1 MRTDSYSNVNGIAY
15 IKSIKHMYSSSV
27 NAIMYLGYIFKG
39 EIGMKKLFK
48 GLGIIILVIV
58 GFCVFTSIKGTIADK
73 KEKKET
79 AAETYEWPD
88 TDIAKLLPK
97 PTSKNGEMIS
107 EGENHINLD
116 VYGSKNDYKDYIK
129 KCKKKGFDVDYYSS
143 NGMYSAKNKDGYSL
157 TIIYF
162 EEGNTT
168 PEYYSVHLSAPENE
182 SEQTEQTTE
191 QATTPTVSFKE
202 SMDSYEKS
210 INDYVEFMKKYEES
224 DDQASMVN
232 DYTALMNQYTDTMNK
247 LNSIDK
253 NSLSASD
260 LAYYNE
266 VNGRILQ
273 KLTEIQ

>member
-1 MRTDSYSNVNGIAY
+1 M
-15 IKSIKHMYSSSV
+15 KK
-27 NAIMYLGYIFKG
+27 IFKG
-39 EIGMKKLFK
+39 I
-48 GLGIIILVIV
+48 GIIILVII

-73 KEKKET
+73 KEKKEA
-79 AAETYEWPD
+79 AAETFELPN

-97 PTSKNGEMIS
+97 PTSNNGEIDFDRDDLIS
-107 EGENHINLD
+107 FD
-116 VYGSKNDYKDYIK
+116 VYDTKDAYKDYVK
-129 KCKKKGFDVDYYSS
+129 KCKAKGFDVDHNNSD
-143 NGMYSAKNKDGYSL
+143 GVYSAKNADGYSL
-157 TIIYF
+157 TIIHF
-162 EEGNTT
+162 EEDNTK
-168 PEYYSVHLSAPENE
+168 PEYYSVRLSAPEKKEE
-182 SEQTEQTTE
+182 SEQTTE
-191 QATTPTVSFKE
+191 QTTTPTVSFKE

-224 DDQASMVN
+224 DDQASMIN

>member
-1 MRTDSYSNVNGIAY
+1 
-15 IKSIKHMYSSSV
+15 
-27 NAIMYLGYIFKG
+27 
-39 EIGMKKLFK
+39 MKKLFK
-48 GLGIIILVIV
+48 GIGVILLLIV

-73 KEKKET
+73 KEKKEA
-79 AAETYEWPD
+79 AAETFEWPD

-97 PTSKNGEMIS
+97 PTSNNGEIILDRDDLIS
-107 EGENHINLD
+107 LD
-116 VYGSKNDYKDYIK
+116 VYDTKDAYKDYVK
-129 KCKKKGFDVDYYSS
+129 KCKEKGFDVDHNNSDRV
-143 NGMYSAKNKDGYSL
+143 YSAKNTDGYSL
-157 TIIYF
+157 TIIHF
-162 EEGNTT
+162 EEDNTK
-168 PEYYSVHLSAPENE
+168 PEYYSVRLSAPEKKE
-182 SEQTEQTTE
+182 EEQTEQTTE
-191 QATTPTVSFKE
+191 QTTTPTVSFKE
-202 SMDSYEKS
+202 TMDSYEKS

-224 DDQASMVN
+224 DDQASMIN

>member
-1 MRTDSYSNVNGIAY
+1 
-15 IKSIKHMYSSSV
+15 
-27 NAIMYLGYIFKG
+27 
-39 EIGMKKLFK
+39 MKKLLK
-48 GLGIIILVIV
+48 GIGVILLVIV

-73 KEKKET
+73 KEKKEA
-79 AAETYEWPD
+79 AAETFEWPD
-88 TDIAKLLPK
+88 TDIAKMLPK
-97 PTSKNGEMIS
+97 PTSNNGEMIS

-116 VYGSKNDYKDYIK
+116 VYDTKDAYKIYIK
-129 KCKKKGFDVDYYSS
+129 KCKKKGFDVDHNSS
-143 NGMYSAKNKDGYSL
+143 DDMYSAKNKDGYSL
-157 TIIYF
+157 DIMYF
-162 EEGNTT
+162 EEGNSK
-168 PEYYSVHLSAPENE
+168 PEYYSVYISEPKKEESA
-182 SEQTEQTTE
+182 EQTDQPAEQTTK
-191 QATTPTVSFKE
+191 QTTTPTVSFKE
-202 SMDSYEKS
+202 TMDSYEKS

-224 DDQASMVN
+224 DDQASMIN

>member
-1 MRTDSYSNVNGIAY
+1 
-15 IKSIKHMYSSSV
+15 
-27 NAIMYLGYIFKG
+27 
-39 EIGMKKLFK
+39 MKKLFK
-48 GLGIIILVIV
+48 GIGVILLVIV

-73 KEKKET
+73 KEKKEA
-79 AAETYEWPD
+79 AAETFEWPD

-97 PTSKNGEMIS
+97 PTSTNGDMIR
-107 EGENHINLD
+107 EGETGFMLD
-116 VYGSKNDYKDYIK
+116 VYDSKTAYKDYVK
-129 KCKKKGFDVDYYSS
+129 KCKKKGFDVDHYSS
-143 NGMYSAKNKDGYSL
+143 SDMYRAKNKDGYSL
-157 TIIYF
+157 DLSYTEEDEDTPSLYTIIID
-162 EEGNTT
+162 
-168 PEYYSVHLSAPENE
+168 APEKE
-182 SEQTEQTTE
+182 EASTEQTTE
-191 QATTPTVSFKE
+191 QATPTVSFKE
-202 SMDSYEKS
+202 TMDSYEKS

-224 DDQASMVN
+224 DDQASMIN

>member
-1 MRTDSYSNVNGIAY
+1 
-15 IKSIKHMYSSSV
+15 
-27 NAIMYLGYIFKG
+27 
-39 EIGMKKLFK
+39 MKKLLK
-48 GLGIIILVIV
+48 GIGVILLVII
-58 GFCVFTSIKGTIADK
+58 GFCVFISVKGTIADK
-73 KEKKET
+73 KEKKEA
-79 AAETYEWPD
+79 AAETFEWPD
-88 TDIAKLLPK
+88 NDIAKLLPK
-97 PTSKNGEMIS
+97 PTSNNGEMIS
-107 EGENHINLD
+107 EGEDHINLD
-116 VYGSKNDYKDYIK
+116 VYDTKDAYKDYIK
-129 KCKKKGFDVDYYSS
+129 KCKKKGFDVDYNSS

-157 TIIYF
+157 DIMYF
-162 EEGNTT
+162 EEDNSK
-168 PEYYSVHLSAPENE
+168 PEYYSVSINEPKKEEE
-182 SEQTEQTTE
+182 SEQTSEQT
-191 QATTPTVSFKE
+191 TTPTVSFKE
-202 SMDSYEKS
+202 TMDSYEKS